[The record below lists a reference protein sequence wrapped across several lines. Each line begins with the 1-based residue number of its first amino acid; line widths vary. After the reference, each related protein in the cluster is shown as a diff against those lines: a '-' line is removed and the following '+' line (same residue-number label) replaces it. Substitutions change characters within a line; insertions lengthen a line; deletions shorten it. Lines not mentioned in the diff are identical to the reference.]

1 MLLARQACWQ
11 KSGDRLFSRACSDRT
26 RGNGFKL
33 KEGRFRLDVRKN
45 FFYNES
51 GETLAQVPQRGGR
64 CPIPGN
70 IQGQVG
76 WGSEQPGLVEGVPAH
91 CRGVGLDDL

>member
-1 MLLARQACWQ
+1 M
-11 KSGDRLFSRACSDRT
+11 GDRLFSRACCNRT

-33 KEGRFRLDVRKN
+33 KEGRFRQYMEEV
-45 FFYNES
+45 FYNEG
-51 GETLAQVPQRGGR
+51 GETLSQVAQRGGR

-76 WGSEQPGLVEGVPAH
+76 WGSEQP
-91 CRGVGLDDL
+91 D